1 MPPTHTQIPVSTEDG
16 ESFESIPWESL
27 SGRSSDN
34 RRWYIGAGLIVT
46 LGILVSVLRGLA
58 APAPIPIHPDPSP
71 VAIDMPTTTSLPE
84 AVTEADLM
92 AVEPAAL
99 ERAAAVAAEIA
110 VVEFFTGDSQGVW
123 TDVLLSPGRV
133 TFVEFARA
141 LSVTPVGTGRFEV
154 IVAVSVL
161 DAGDGESFVRRPLRG
176 VSMSIGVTD
185 GIFRPLDLPAPVAL
199 ALAPFEDIEVSSVAV
214 DPAVL
219 ETLAEAL
226 SAFGVVTAEPVSYGL
241 MADGSLRV
249 VVEMTDP
256 GGTTWP
262 MAIRLGANGTL
273 LVPPS
278 P

>member
-27 SGRSSDN
+27 GDRSTDN
-34 RRWYIGAGLIVT
+34 RRWYIAAGAIVT
-46 LGILVSVLRGLA
+46 LGILVSVFRGMTT
-58 APAPIPIHPDPSP
+58 PTPIPIHPDPSP

-92 AVEPAAL
+92 AIEPVAL

-123 TDVLLSPGRV
+123 AGVSLAPGRA
-133 TFVEFARA
+133 TFVEFASA
-141 LSVTPVGTGRFEV
+141 LTVTPVGAGRFEV
-154 IVAVSVL
+154 TVAVSVL
-161 DAGDGESFVRRPLRG
+161 DAGDGEAFVRRPLRG
-176 VSMSIGVTD
+176 VSITIGVTD
-185 GIFRPLDLPAPVAL
+185 GIFRPLDLPAPVEL
-199 ALAPFEDIEVSSVAV
+199 ALAPFEDVEVSSVAV

-219 ETLAEAL
+219 NTVAEAL

-241 MADGSLRV
+241 LADGSLRV